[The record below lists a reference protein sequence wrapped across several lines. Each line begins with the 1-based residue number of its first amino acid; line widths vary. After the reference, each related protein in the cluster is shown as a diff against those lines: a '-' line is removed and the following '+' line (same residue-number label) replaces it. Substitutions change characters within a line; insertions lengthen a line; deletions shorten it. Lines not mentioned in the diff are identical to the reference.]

1 MSEGLFKDDDLIRVI
16 GREGVLIAAG
26 GAASLLQTA
35 HPKVAQGV
43 YDHSYSA
50 DDPAR
55 RLRNTMGWLYTVQ
68 FGTREEA
75 EALSALVT
83 KGHDAVTGP
92 GYRANDPEL
101 QVWVA
106 STLFAV
112 AAQFYQLLFRR
123 KLSRAELEEFYGQTK
138 IYATILGCPED
149 RMPETYADF
158 REYYAHMLQT
168 LEVNDVSRSIADR
181 VLNPKLPGGPLAAP
195 GLAAIRLLTAGL
207 MPVPIREQY
216 GWRWDAGRRLRFRL
230 LIGVLQVVYPR
241 LPLRIRTLPRD
252 VYPASMRR
260 MLAKTKRR
268 PAISVRTDGP
278 AGSPGSPGPPG
289 SPGTGGAGGPGGKGE
304 GAAA

>member
-1 MSEGLFKDDDLIRVI
+1 MAEGVSEGVFEDGDLIRVI

-43 YDHSYSA
+43 YDHSYTA

-92 GYRANDPEL
+92 DYEANDPEL

-123 KLSRAELEEFYGQTK
+123 RLDQAELEEFYQQSK
-138 IYATILGCPED
+138 VYATILGCPEE
-149 RMPETYADF
+149 RMPATYPQF
-158 REYYAHMLQT
+158 REYYADMLQN
-168 LEVNDVSRSIADR
+168 LKISDASRAVADQ
-181 VLNPKLPGGPLAAP
+181 VLYQRLPGGALHEP
-195 GLAAIRLLTAGL
+195 GLAMIRLLTAGL
-207 MPVPIREQY
+207 MPAPIREQY
-216 GWRWDAGRRLRFRL
+216 GWKWDAGRERRFRL
-230 LIGVLQVVYPR
+230 LVGALAVVYPR
-241 LPLRIRTLPRD
+241 LPLRVRTLPRE
-252 VYPASMRR
+252 VYLTSTRR
-260 MLAKTKRR
+260 MLAKLKRP
-268 PAISVRTDGP
+268 PAISVR
-278 AGSPGSPGPPG
+278 SS
-289 SPGTGGAGGPGGKGE
+289 
-304 GAAA
+304 